1 MIHAMQYNINVRLT
15 VSNQVNT
22 PYSSTIQTRPCSA
35 LSISTEDDFYWVIK
49 LSGNKLLRQVTN
61 NYAI

>member
-1 MIHAMQYNINVRLT
+1 MIHAMQYNFNVRLT

-22 PYSSTIQTRPCSA
+22 PYSSTIQ
-35 LSISTEDDFYWVIK
+35 SISTEDDFYWVIK